1 MLHETGH
8 KDHWDQARRLY
19 KNNPKKYN
27 SVEDAKHYLDDRRRE
42 ALVRKRY
49 SDPDFI
55 VRNVSENADVGLS
68 RKGTI
73 NEFQADYYVRQCQGT
88 VTDELKVFLEGT
100 NHDALNFLGEMP
112 ALKADAPDNIKRD
125 FEEWLRLSSE

>member
-1 MLHETGH
+1 M
-8 KDHWDQARRLY
+8 
-19 KNNPKKYN
+19 
-27 SVEDAKHYLDDRRRE
+27 DDRRRE

-88 VTDELKVFLEGT
+88 VTDELKVFWRE
-100 NHDALNFLGEMP
+100 
-112 ALKADAPDNIKRD
+112 
-125 FEEWLRLSSE
+125 